1 MIFREILICPYYAIR
16 AHICHDST
24 PKWCRRE
31 NRQQYA
37 GPLRCRV
44 YAENLHPRH
53 PAKAGTSRR
62 EDGKFYEP
70 GQIKVGQERQNG
82 WNFLPGSIQPFPVLS
97 ACGSGCGSSVISDAF
112 SDKAKTPQTAVL
124 RGFCGAAIQIR
135 TGDLILTNTLR
146 CVQAVLSGT
155 VWAFFVPIWVV
166 YNGIPPTVSTQ
177 FFRVWVRV
185 WVKSQ
190 NSKQRHGHKDIEP
203 PSKFAPLNKEK
214 LFFTLK
220 TQPKPKSPPRPCWTA

>member
-1 MIFREILICPYYAIR
+1 MWV
-16 AHICHDST
+16 
-24 PKWCRRE
+24 KK
-31 NRQQYA
+31 
-37 GPLRCRV
+37 G
-44 YAENLHPRH
+44 
-53 PAKAGTSRR
+53 
-62 EDGKFYEP
+62 
-70 GQIKVGQERQNG
+70 QNG
-82 WNFLPGSIQPFPVLS
+82 WNFLPRSLQPFPLIS
-97 ACGSGCGSSVISDAF
+97 ACGSRCGSDTILEAF
-112 SDKAKTPQTAVL
+112 SDKTKPPQTAVL

-203 PSKFAPLNKEK
+203 PSKFAPQNKEK
-214 LFFTLK
+214 LFFALK
-220 TQPKPKSPPRPCWTA
+220 TQSKPESPPRPRWTA

>member
-1 MIFREILICPYYAIR
+1 M
-16 AHICHDST
+16 
-24 PKWCRRE
+24 
-31 NRQQYA
+31 
-37 GPLRCRV
+37 
-44 YAENLHPRH
+44 
-53 PAKAGTSRR
+53 
-62 EDGKFYEP
+62 
-70 GQIKVGQERQNG
+70 GQEPQNG
-82 WNFLPGSIQPFPVLS
+82 WDFLSGSFQPFSLIS
-97 ACGSGCGSSVISDAF
+97 ACGSGCGSSPIL
-112 SDKAKTPQTAVL
+112 KAHWTKQKPRRPQSYGV
-124 RGFCGAAIQIR
+124 CGAAIQIR

-203 PSKFAPLNKEK
+203 PSKFAPQNKEK
-214 LFFTLK
+214 LFFALK
-220 TQPKPKSPPRPCWTA
+220 TQSKPESPPRPRWTA

>member
-135 TGDLILTNTLR
+135 TGDLILTKD
-146 CVQAVLSGT
+146 VLYHLSHSSMLVPNGNSVSEQWRPGT
-155 VWAFFVPIWVV
+155 GS
-166 YNGIPPTVSTQ
+166 N
-177 FFRVWVRV
+177 RR
-185 WVKSQ
+185 
-190 NSKQRHGHKDIEP
+190 
-203 PSKFAPLNKEK
+203 PL
-214 LFFTLK
+214 
-220 TQPKPKSPPRPCWTA
+220 A

>member
-1 MIFREILICPYYAIR
+1 MPGSPSAP
-16 AHICHDST
+16 T
-24 PKWCRRE
+24 PT
-31 NRQQYA
+31 
-37 GPLRCRV
+37 P
-44 YAENLHPRH
+44 
-53 PAKAGTSRR
+53 PAKSRSKPLKR
-62 EDGKFYEP
+62 WEISWTRSCKSRSNE
-70 GQIKVGQERQNG
+70 KNG
-82 WNFLPGSIQPFPVLS
+82 WNFLPGGIQLFPFIS
-97 ACGSGCGSSVISDAF
+97 ACGVSERQWRSCANRPSRQARPRCGSTTISRVF
-112 SDKAKTPQTAVL
+112 SGKIKPPQTTVL

-203 PSKFAPLNKEK
+203 PSKFAPQNKEK
-214 LFFTLK
+214 LFFALK
-220 TQPKPKSPPRPCWTA
+220 TQSKPESPPRPRWTA